1 VSSAAVHPLE
11 AVGRVAR
18 LAERATKAEA
28 LRDHLERE
36 RTALEVE
43 VGRLGGQIEKLLKV
57 EELFRALMDQLVVH
71 QVRALEAVVTDGLQ
85 TIFFDQHLHF
95 ESDIEAK
102 YGKVSIDFQLRQG
115 AVDDPLT
122 IRGRPL
128 ESFGGGPSSVIALI
142 LRVLTLLKLKR
153 LPFLVLDETLLAV
166 SDEYCGATGKF
177 LQALA
182 ETMDLHF
189 LLITHKP
196 AYLDYSH
203 VAYQGREETVEGD
216 QRVLRVKK
224 LSTGESRALR
234 SKVS

>member
-1 VSSAAVHPLE
+1 VPSAAVHPIEAVTRVTRLAARAAKLE
-11 AVGRVAR
+11 A
-18 LAERATKAEA
+18 LKE
-28 LRDHLERE
+28 HLERE
-36 RTALEVE
+36 RSALEADVE
-43 VGRLGGQIEKLLKV
+43 RLGGEIEKLLKV

-85 TIFFDQHLHF
+85 TIFFDQSLHF

-115 AVDDPLT
+115 AMDDPLA
-122 IRGRPL
+122 IRGSPL
-128 ESFGGGPSSVIALI
+128 ESFGGGPSSVISLI

-166 SDEYCGATGKF
+166 SDEYCVATGKF
-177 LQALA
+177 LQTLA
-182 ETMDLHF
+182 EKMNLHF

-203 VAYQGREETVEGD
+203 RAYQGREETQGD
-216 QRVLRVKK
+216 QRALRVQK
-224 LSTGESRALR
+224 LSSSESRALR

>member
-1 VSSAAVHPLE
+1 MSSDALHPLE
-11 AVGRVAR
+11 AVGRATR
-18 LAERATKAEA
+18 LAERATKLEA
-28 LRDHLERE
+28 LRDHLQHE
-36 RTALEVE
+36 RTTLEGE
-43 VGRLGGQIEKLLKV
+43 VVRLGSDIEKLLKV

-85 TIFFDQHLHF
+85 TIFFDQALHF

-115 AVDDPLT
+115 AVGDPLT

-166 SDEYCGATGKF
+166 SDEYCAATGKF
-177 LQALA
+177 LQALS
-182 ETMDLHF
+182 ETMHLHF

-203 VAYQGREETVEGD
+203 LAYQGREEMQGD

-224 LSTGESRALR
+224 LSTGDSRALR